1 MSVGE
6 VSAFVITRPLNKGL
20 ELQALLQKLGIQ
32 SFVAPAFEV
41 RLREGKF
48 LTQYGSLLEKH
59 GLRLVFP
66 SVNAVA
72 GFFQGLKAADM
83 ALPSCTECI
92 AVGPATAQALAAA
105 GVKQIIC
112 SQGTNS
118 EALLEL
124 PHLQTAEACARDI
137 VIISAPGGRSL
148 IESTL
153 KMRGFTIHNMHVY
166 QRYPLSLSNEVIDVL
181 CQQTSINSVFTSSM
195 AMQVALKEWP
205 KAISE
210 KILKGHAVVI
220 SRRLEAQAIQFGIAS
235 VSVSSGPQ
243 NESILATIA
252 Q

>member
-6 VSAFVITRPLNKGL
+6 IAAFVITRPLKKGL

-48 LTQYGSLLEKH
+48 LTQDESLLEKH
-59 GLRLVFP
+59 GLRLIFP
-66 SVNAVA
+66 SINAVA
-72 GFFQGLKAADM
+72 GFFQGLKVADM
-83 ALPSCTECI
+83 VLPSSTECI
-92 AVGPATAQALAAA
+92 AVGPATAQALSVA
-105 GVKQIIC
+105 GVKHITC

-124 PHLQTAEACARDI
+124 PGLQTAEVCAQDI

-153 KMRGFTIHNMHVY
+153 KRRGFTVHNIHVY
-166 QRYPLSLSNEVIDVL
+166 QRYPLPLPNEMFAVL
-181 CQQTSINSVFTSSM
+181 CQQTSINCVFTSSM

-205 KAISE
+205 QAISE

-220 SRRLEAQAIQFGIAS
+220 SRRLEAQAIQFGMAS